1 MEAFAE
7 RARVELNATG
17 ERARKRTVETRD
29 ELTAQE
35 AQIARLAADGATN
48 AEIAARLFISPSTVD
63 YHLRKAF
70 RKLGV
75 KSRTQLA
82 RHVLHPG
89 GTAEV
94 NTAMTTMHV
103 LETAE
108 VDIAYDVDGPLPTAD
123 GRPPLFMIGQP
134 MDASGFA
141 TLASHF
147 PDRTVVTYDPR
158 GLGRSTRKDGR
169 VDNAPAVQAD
179 DVHAVIEALG
189 AGPVEMFASSGGAV
203 TALALVAAYPD
214 DVSTLVAHEPP
225 LIPVL
230 PDAAAAERARAG
242 VRDAYEAKGSGAGMA
257 AFIAMT
263 SWRGEFTDEYFAQPA
278 ADPALFGMPT
288 EDDGSRDDPLLSDRS
303 WAVSSYRPDVDALAA
318 APTRVVIAVGEE
330 SLGTFT
336 GRTAVAT
343 AELLGQQATVF
354 PSHHGGFLGGEFG
367 YAGQPE
373 PFARKLRDVLDDDN

>member
-1 MEAFAE
+1 
-7 RARVELNATG
+7 
-17 ERARKRTVETRD
+17 
-29 ELTAQE
+29 
-35 AQIARLAADGATN
+35 
-48 AEIAARLFISPSTVD
+48 
-63 YHLRKAF
+63 
-70 RKLGV
+70 
-75 KSRTQLA
+75 
-82 RHVLHPG
+82 
-89 GTAEV
+89 
-94 NTAMTTMHV
+94 MTTTHT
-103 LETAE
+103 LETA
-108 VDIAYDVDGPLPTAD
+108 DVDLVYDIRGPLPAAD

-134 MDASGFA
+134 MDAGGFA

-147 PDRTVVTYDPR
+147 PDRSVITYDPR

-169 VDNAPAVQAD
+169 VDNSPTVQAD

-189 AGPVEMFASSGGAV
+189 VGPVEMFASSGGAV
-203 TALALVAAYPD
+203 TALALVAAHPN
-214 DVSTLVAHEPP
+214 DVTTLVAHEPP

-242 VRDAYEAKGSGAGMA
+242 FRDTYEAKGSGAGMA

-263 SWRGEFTDEYFAQPA
+263 SWRGEFTDDYFAQPIP
-278 ADPALFGMPT
+278 DPAQFGMPA

-303 WAVSSYRPDVDALAA
+303 SAITSYRPDIDALTAA
-318 APTRVVIAVGEE
+318 RTRVVIAVGEE

-336 GRTAVAT
+336 GRASVAT

-373 PFARKLRDVLDDDN
+373 AFARRLRDVLDDNN

>member
-1 MEAFAE
+1 
-7 RARVELNATG
+7 
-17 ERARKRTVETRD
+17 
-29 ELTAQE
+29 
-35 AQIARLAADGATN
+35 
-48 AEIAARLFISPSTVD
+48 
-63 YHLRKAF
+63 
-70 RKLGV
+70 
-75 KSRTQLA
+75 
-82 RHVLHPG
+82 
-89 GTAEV
+89 
-94 NTAMTTMHV
+94 MTTTHT
-103 LETAE
+103 LETA
-108 VDIAYDVDGPLPTAD
+108 DVDLVYDIRGPLPAAD

-134 MDASGFA
+134 MDAGGFA

-147 PDRTVVTYDPR
+147 PDRTVITYDPR

-169 VDNAPAVQAD
+169 VDNSPTVQAD

-203 TALALVAAYPD
+203 TALALVAAHPN
-214 DVSTLVAHEPP
+214 DVTTLVAHEPP

-242 VRDAYEAKGSGAGMA
+242 FRDAYEAKGSGAGMA

-263 SWRGEFTDEYFAQPA
+263 SWRGEFTDDYFAQPIP
-278 ADPALFGMPT
+278 DPAQFGMPA

-303 WAVSSYRPDVDALAA
+303 SAITSYRPDVDALTAA
-318 APTRVVIAVGEE
+318 RTRVVIAVGEE

-336 GRTAVAT
+336 GRASVAT

-373 PFARKLRDVLDDDN
+373 AFARQLRDVLDDNN